1 MRPFLFSALLS
12 LIFVP
17 FLAYS
22 YETHNNEVSRTL
34 QDVVLTVKSP
44 EAVKAAKQKEDP
56 EQEAVEAAKQ
66 KEDPTQ
72 TDASY
77 PENGWII
84 FVGISVAVGA
94 LVIGCTYGLVYWM
107 KRRQAVRAKNTLDS
121 KPALAGEGNE
131 NHDATEAE
139 DFDFE
144 ERETIMENRQEDVE
158 SQEIDDNFKFCD
170 ECCG

>member
-44 EAVKAAKQKEDP
+44 EAVKAAT
-56 EQEAVEAAKQ
+56 Q